1 MSYSCQGKKTT
12 KKFLHLS
19 SSFLGYM
26 LLEIAVSLLDI
37 VFISFYLLA
46 RNVFLGILDIK
57 ISSIFHIFLLQM
69 YGGDDMFVIC
79 SITSIFL

>member
-46 RNVFLGILDIK
+46 SNVFLGILDIK
-57 ISSIFHIFLLQM
+57 ISSIFHIF
-69 YGGDDMFVIC
+69 FATNVRWR
-79 SITSIFL
+79 